1 MFESGNNFQ
10 TIVRFRGTTWFG
22 KVLRIYIPTNHAKF
36 CASKTTTFMFDSY
49 NAAHAAAATNHAN
62 VAPATKSY
70 APTSPQLYGSNITK
84 CCSCTYSDT
93 ATKPN
98 AALLPPN
105 VKVRH
110 HQMLPRKIETLTS
123 SHAALAT
130 KSDTPASPNIAPAI
144 KVTLQ
149 HHQKVTLQHH
159 QICWHPPF
167 ARATK
172 KVKLEHHHGPT
183 ITYKTSIDLS
193 RKITFHILKE
203 LNCNAQPS
211 FKWQIRPSDPFLCS
225 MLLG

>member
-1 MFESGNNFQ
+1 MPNFARQ
-10 TIVRFRGTTWFG
+10 KLQHSCLIVTTLHMLRLPRTMQMLPLPR
-22 KVLRIYIPTNHAKF
+22 KVTLPHHH
-36 CASKTTTFMFDSY
+36 SY
-49 NAAHAAAATNHAN
+49 T
-62 VAPATKSY
+62 
-70 APTSPQLYGSNITK
+70 APTSRNVVPARIVTLQQNQMLH
-84 CCSCTYSDT
+84 
-93 ATKPN
+93 
-98 AALLPPN
+98 LPPN
-105 VKVRH
+105 IKAQH
-110 HQMLPRKIETLTS
+110 HQMLPGKIDTLTS

-144 KVTLQ
+144 KVTVQ

-159 QICWHPPF
+159 QICWHPLF

-193 RKITFHILKE
+193 RKTTFHILKE
-203 LNCNAQPS
+203 LYCNAQPS